1 MVLGRGRGARRGRA
15 DREDRTVEVRAELIG
30 DQRDDAQMES
40 AVSRLSLEPS
50 VSSVRWE
57 AVPA

>member
-1 MVLGRGRGARRGRA
+1 MLLSVLST

-30 DQRDDAQMES
+30 DQRDDAQMEA